1 MLPVVV
7 AHPATTINLTLDNS
21 CLQKRRVKPI
31 AWMGEM
37 SLGRRGPKP
46 GVNTHEQQQRVRS
59 DQVGNGRADEGLKF
73 LAREAH

>member
-1 MLPVVV
+1 
-7 AHPATTINLTLDNS
+7 
-21 CLQKRRVKPI
+21 
-31 AWMGEM
+31 MGEM